1 MRYLSREG
9 KDNRCDIKLMIS
21 LAEIVSGTILLA
33 FSLQQERTSVRGI
46 GDERALS
53 SSSSVELSAV
63 YVGSPYA
70 PWPSASRDSL
80 I

>member
-9 KDNRCDIKLMIS
+9 KDDRCDIKLMIS

-53 SSSSVELSAV
+53 SSS
-63 YVGSPYA
+63 
-70 PWPSASRDSL
+70 
-80 I
+80 